1 MLQRAILQQLRQIG
15 TRKGNLIQSLQ
26 NRHFQLLIT
35 RFSINGNYLSLSM
48 AKVQRRKASKKE
60 LILQKAATMFRQK
73 GFAATSMRDL
83 AETVGIEAA
92 SLYNH
97 IQSKS
102 EILQEITAR
111 ITEDCNEHL
120 NSLDNNGMSNIQK
133 IESLIRF
140 HVRMMLNRFEDYY
153 VMINEWMHLTEPY
166 LTNFS
171 LQRRNYVQKME
182 AIIDEGIKNNE
193 MKPVIPYVAV
203 LTILSSVRGLEFWHR
218 SKQRITP
225 AEMEENMVTHLIYG
239 LKKD

>member
-1 MLQRAILQQLRQIG
+1 M
-15 TRKGNLIQSLQ
+15 
-26 NRHFQLLIT
+26 
-35 RFSINGNYLSLSM
+35 SM
-48 AKVQRRKASKKE
+48 AKIQRRKASKKD
-60 LILQKAATMFRQK
+60 LILQKAALMFREK

-102 EILQEITAR
+102 EILQDITFRMAN
-111 ITEDCNEHL
+111 ECNDHL
-120 NSLDNNGMSNIQK
+120 DSLDNNGMSSTEK

-140 HVRMMLNRFEDYY
+140 HVQMMINRFEDYY
-153 VMINEWMHLTEPY
+153 VMVNEWIHLSDPY

-171 LQRRNYVQKME
+171 VQRRSYVQKME
-182 AIIDEGIKNNE
+182 DIIQQGINNKE

-218 SKQRITP
+218 SRQRITP
-225 AEMEENMVTHLIYG
+225 AEMEDNMVNHLING
-239 LKKD
+239 LRN